1 MDIIGGL
8 LLFCGILATVHAWVD
23 LGGSTSSKN
32 NKMGFVVFGLVACFL
47 GVVLLGSKND
57 IKRCAELAAQGK
69 EVLEVDNQCW
79 VSIGNDMFIQNNSK
93 YTEVKTRAEL
103 TAE

>member
-8 LLFCGILATVHAWVD
+8 LLFCGIVATVHAWVD
-23 LGGSTSSKN
+23 LGGSKSAKN
-32 NKMGFVVFGLVACFL
+32 NKMGFVIFGLVACSL
-47 GVVLLGSKND
+47 GIVLMDAKSD
-57 IKRCAELAAQGK
+57 VKRCAELAAQGK
-69 EVLEVDNQCW
+69 EVLAVDNQCW
-79 VSIGNDMFIQNNSK
+79 VSIGNDTFIQSNSK